1 MKYTFL
7 LAQKNTFLTQLEN
20 MYKSLKET
28 NSKQAGTVPIF
39 FLSHIRHW
47 RAAATA
53 DSDRR
58 NQRGSF
64 ITLARVESLTRRKR
78 GGRRS
83 QIKQ

>member
-7 LAQKNTFLTQLEN
+7 LAKKNTFLTQLEN

-58 NQRGSF
+58 NQMF
-64 ITLARVESLTRRKR
+64 ITLARVVSSSGESGE
-78 GGRRS
+78 GGAPS